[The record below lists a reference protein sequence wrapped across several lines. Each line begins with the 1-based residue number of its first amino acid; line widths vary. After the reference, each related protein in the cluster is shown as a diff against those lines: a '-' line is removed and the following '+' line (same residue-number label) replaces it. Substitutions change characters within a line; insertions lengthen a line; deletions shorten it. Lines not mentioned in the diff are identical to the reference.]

1 MSSPFQ
7 KNFSAKSP
15 ITTSPL
21 AVGGYAS
28 GVDGMRY
35 VSPTQP
41 PSSTSKATKAKK
53 PKEEKEEK
61 EDYLKSPEGKEALRK
76 QEISRTQDNIG
87 RKIDEGKLERDQ
99 MLFELANKKKFPS
112 VGSIKEARVEKN
124 IIPGIKVEKIE
135 TDQKKYLKSF
145 EAGFARDREGTTNI
159 KDYILKKEGK
169 YKPKT
174 IYQNQ
179 ERTGETLDG
188 KLVGDMSEWA
198 NVGDE
203 YEKN

>member
-7 KNFSAKSP
+7 KSFSDKSP
-15 ITTSPL
+15 ITSSPFK
-21 AVGGYAS
+21 AGGYGS

-35 VSPTQP
+35 VSPKQP
-41 PSSTSKATKAKK
+41 VSKPVAKPGRAKVKPVSTLTPEGINIPDPVIEVSLPNLGDIKEVRILDKMIPGKEVERKATTPA
-53 PKEEKEEK
+53 
-61 EDYLKSPEGKEALRK
+61 
-76 QEISRTQDNIG
+76 EI
-87 RKIDEGKLERDQ
+87 
-99 MLFELANKKKFPS
+99 A
-112 VGSIKEARVEKN
+112 AY
-124 IIPGIKVEKIE
+124 
-135 TDQKKYLKSF
+135 KKYLADVKS
-145 EAGFARDREGTTNI
+145 GKI
-159 KDYILKKEGK
+159 KRNTK
-169 YKPKT
+169 YDSKT

>member
-21 AVGGYAS
+21 KAGGYAS

-35 VSPTQP
+35 VSPKQP
-41 PSSTSKATKAKK
+41 VSNTPKATKATKATK
-53 PKEEKEEK
+53 EKEN
-61 EDYLKSPEGKEALRK
+61 YLEPAEGVDEMEALINKDKDKR
-76 QEISRTQDNIG
+76 DNILFNAANE
-87 RKIDEGKLERDQ
+87 KKLPNIGNIE
-99 MLFELANKKKFPS
+99 
-112 VGSIKEARVEKN
+112 EARVVNK
-124 IIPGIKVEKIE
+124 IIPGKKVEKIE
-135 TDQKKYLKSF
+135 TDKKKYLKSF
-145 EAGFARDREGTTNI
+145 EPGFAKDPEGTTNI

-169 YKPKT
+169 YKTKT

-179 ERTGETLDG
+179 KRTGETLDG
-188 KLVGDMSEWA
+188 KLVGNMSEWA
-198 NVGDE
+198 NVGNE

>member
-7 KNFSAKSP
+7 KSFSAKSP

-21 AVGGYAS
+21 RAGGYAS
-28 GVDGMRY
+28 GADGMRY
-35 VSPTQP
+35 VSPKQP
-41 PSSTSKATKAKK
+41 VSNTPKATKATKATK
-53 PKEEKEEK
+53 EKEN
-61 EDYLKSPEGKEALRK
+61 YLEPAEGVDEMEALINKDKDKRDK
-76 QEISRTQDNIG
+76 ILFDAANEKKIPNRGNI
-87 RKIDEGKLERDQ
+87 E
-99 MLFELANKKKFPS
+99 
-112 VGSIKEARVEKN
+112 EARVVNK
-124 IIPGIKVEKIE
+124 IITGKKVEKIE
-135 TDQKKYLKSF
+135 TDKKKYLKSF
-145 EAGFARDREGTTNI
+145 EPGFAKDPEGTTNI

-179 ERTGETLDG
+179 KRTGETLDG

-203 YEKN
+203 YEKK

>member
-21 AVGGYAS
+21 KAGGYAS

-35 VSPTQP
+35 VSPKQP
-41 PSSTSKATKAKK
+41 VSNTPKATKATKATK
-53 PKEEKEEK
+53 EKEN
-61 EDYLKSPEGKEALRK
+61 YLEPAEGVDEVEALINKDKDKR
-76 QEISRTQDNIG
+76 DNILFNAANE
-87 RKIDEGKLERDQ
+87 KKLPNIGNIE
-99 MLFELANKKKFPS
+99 
-112 VGSIKEARVEKN
+112 EARVVNK
-124 IIPGIKVEKIE
+124 IIPGKKVEKIE
-135 TDQKKYLKSF
+135 TDKKKYLKSF
-145 EAGFARDREGTTNI
+145 EPGFAKDPEGTTNI

-169 YKPKT
+169 YKTKT

-179 ERTGETLDG
+179 KRTGETLDG
-188 KLVGDMSEWA
+188 KLVGNMSEWA
-198 NVGDE
+198 NVGNE

>member
-21 AVGGYAS
+21 KAGGYAS

-35 VSPTQP
+35 VSPKQP
-41 PSSTSKATKAKK
+41 VSNTPKATKATKATK
-53 PKEEKEEK
+53 EKEN
-61 EDYLKSPEGKEALRK
+61 YLEPAEGVDEMEALINKDKDKRDK
-76 QEISRTQDNIG
+76 ILFDAANEKKIPNRGNI
-87 RKIDEGKLERDQ
+87 E
-99 MLFELANKKKFPS
+99 
-112 VGSIKEARVEKN
+112 EARVVNK
-124 IIPGIKVEKIE
+124 IITGKKVEKIE
-135 TDQKKYLKSF
+135 TDKKKYLKSF
-145 EAGFARDREGTTNI
+145 EPGFAKDPEGTTNI

-179 ERTGETLDG
+179 KRTGETLDG

-198 NVGDE
+198 NVGNE

>member
-7 KNFSAKSP
+7 KSFSAKSP
-15 ITTSPL
+15 ITPSPL
-21 AVGGYAS
+21 KAGGYAS

-35 VSPTQP
+35 VSPKQP
-41 PSSTSKATKAKK
+41 VSKPVARPGKDKDK
-53 PKEEKEEK
+53 PKREK
-61 EDYLKSPEGKEALRK
+61 LKTVSTLTPEG
-76 QEISRTQDNIG
+76 INIPDPV
-87 RKIDEGKLERDQ
+87 IETTMPNL
-99 MLFELANKKKFPS
+99 
-112 VGSIKEARVEKN
+112 GSIEEARVEKKK
-124 IIPGIKVEKIE
+124 IPGIKVEKIE
-135 TDQKKYLKSF
+135 TNQKKYFKSF
-145 EAGFARDREGTTNI
+145 EPGFARDPEGTTNI

-179 ERTGETLDG
+179 ERTGTTLDG

>member
-7 KNFSAKSP
+7 KSFSAKSP

-21 AVGGYAS
+21 RAGGYAS
-28 GVDGMRY
+28 GADGMRY
-35 VSPTQP
+35 VSPKQP
-41 PSSTSKATKAKK
+41 VSNTPKATKATKATK
-53 PKEEKEEK
+53 EKEN
-61 EDYLKSPEGKEALRK
+61 YLEPAEGVDEMEALINKDKDKRDK
-76 QEISRTQDNIG
+76 ILFDAANEKKIPNRGNI
-87 RKIDEGKLERDQ
+87 E
-99 MLFELANKKKFPS
+99 
-112 VGSIKEARVEKN
+112 EARVVNK
-124 IIPGIKVEKIE
+124 IITGKKVEKIE
-135 TDQKKYLKSF
+135 TDKKKYLKSF
-145 EAGFARDREGTTNI
+145 EPGFAKDPEGTTNI

-179 ERTGETLDG
+179 KRTGETLDG

-198 NVGDE
+198 NVGNE